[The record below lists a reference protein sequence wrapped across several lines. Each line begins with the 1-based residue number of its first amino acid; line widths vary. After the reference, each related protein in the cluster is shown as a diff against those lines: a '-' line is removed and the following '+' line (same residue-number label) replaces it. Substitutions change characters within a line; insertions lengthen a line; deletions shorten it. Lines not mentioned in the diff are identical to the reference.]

1 MWTSTSTKDRRSQ
14 PEFKIGYPKRL
25 LWDEFEQSEPEYFP
39 IPKFRELVPRRSYS
53 PTPTFSSHRIYS
65 SDYETL
71 LYPPALSSSLLHT
84 ARGSRASLVDRLD
97 SGYRCLRIGCGRS
110 TQLGSYYC
118 SAHH

>member
-53 PTPTFSSHRIYS
+53 PTPTFSSHRIYPVTMKHCSTLPLCLPACYTLQEAPGQVS
-65 SDYETL
+65 STVWTVGIGV
-71 LYPPALSSSLLHT
+71 S
-84 ARGSRASLVDRLD
+84 GSAVA
-97 SGYRCLRIGCGRS
+97 GRPN
-110 TQLGSYYC
+110 
-118 SAHH
+118 